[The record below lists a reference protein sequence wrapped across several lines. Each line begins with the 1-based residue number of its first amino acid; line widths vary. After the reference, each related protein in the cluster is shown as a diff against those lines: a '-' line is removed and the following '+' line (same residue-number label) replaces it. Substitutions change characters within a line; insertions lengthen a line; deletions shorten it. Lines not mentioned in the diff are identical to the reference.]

1 MAALRSFLRKR
12 CSTCNELMMTRRLI
26 STEPIIDSSSFAQR
40 LRDLPKDLPGTKIK
54 REVSQLIGRT
64 PLVFLNKV
72 TEGSGAYIAV
82 KQEMMQPTSSIKDR
96 PAFAM
101 INDAEK
107 KNLIS
112 PGKTTLIEP
121 TSGNMG
127 ISMAF
132 MAAMKGYKMVLTMP
146 SYTSLERRVTMRAFG
161 ADLILTDPTKGMG
174 GTVKKA
180 YDLLESTPNAFML
193 QQFSNPA
200 NTQVHFETT
209 GPEIWEDT
217 LGKVDIFVMGIG
229 SGGTVSGVGQ
239 YLKSQNPNVQIYGVE
254 PAESNVL
261 NGGKP
266 GPHHITGN
274 GVGFKPDI
282 LDMDVM
288 EKVLEVSSED
298 AVNMARELALKEGL
312 MVGIS
317 SGANTVA
324 ALRLARMPENK
335 GKLIVTVHP
344 SFGERY
350 LSSVLFQELRNE
362 AENMQP
368 VIIEGK
374 KYLAAQFCIWCSRV
388 SSKLPLM
395 AALRSFLTK
404 RCLTYN
410 ELMMTRRLMSTEP
423 IIDSPSFAQRL
434 RDLRTDLL
442 DTKIKREVYQLIGR
456 TPLVFLNKVTEGCG
470 AYIAVKQE
478 MMMPTASIKDRPAFS
493 MITDAEK
500 KNLISPGKTTL
511 IEPTSGNM
519 GISMAFMAAMRGYK
533 MVLTMPSYT
542 SLERRV
548 TMRAFGAGLV
558 LTDPTKGMEGT
569 VKKAYGLLESTPNA
583 FMLQQFSNPA
593 NTQAHFET
601 TGPEIWEDTLGKVDI
616 FVMGIGSGGTVSGVG
631 QYLKSQNPNVKI
643 YGVEPAESNVLN
655 GGKPGPHHIT
665 GNGVG
670 FKPDIL
676 DMDVM
681 EKVLEVSSEDAVN
694 MARELALK
702 EGLLVGISSG
712 ANAIAALRLARMPEN
727 KGKLIVTVLPSF
739 GERYLSSV
747 LFQELRREAENLQP
761 VAVD

>member
-12 CSTCNELMMTRRLI
+12 CLTCNELMMTRRLI

-72 TEGSGAYIAV
+72 TEGCGAYIAV

-146 SYTSLERRVTMRAFG
+146 SYTSIERRVTMRAFG

-288 EKVLEVSSED
+288 EK
-298 AVNMARELALKEGL
+298 
-312 MVGIS
+312 
-317 SGANTVA
+317 
-324 ALRLARMPENK
+324 
-335 GKLIVTVHP
+335 
-344 SFGERY
+344 F
-350 LSSVLFQELRNE
+350 
-362 AENMQP
+362 
-368 VIIEGK
+368 
-374 KYLAAQFCIWCSRV
+374 
-388 SSKLPLM
+388 
-395 AALRSFLTK
+395 LRS
-404 RCLTYN
+404 
-410 ELMMTRRLMSTEP
+410 
-423 IIDSPSFAQRL
+423 
-434 RDLRTDLL
+434 
-442 DTKIKREVYQLIGR
+442 
-456 TPLVFLNKVTEGCG
+456 
-470 AYIAVKQE
+470 AVKMQ
-478 MMMPTASIKDRPAFS
+478 
-493 MITDAEK
+493 
-500 KNLISPGKTTL
+500 
-511 IEPTSGNM
+511 
-519 GISMAFMAAMRGYK
+519 
-533 MVLTMPSYT
+533 
-542 SLERRV
+542 
-548 TMRAFGAGLV
+548 
-558 LTDPTKGMEGT
+558 
-569 VKKAYGLLESTPNA
+569 
-583 FMLQQFSNPA
+583 
-593 NTQAHFET
+593 
-601 TGPEIWEDTLGKVDI
+601 
-616 FVMGIGSGGTVSGVG
+616 
-631 QYLKSQNPNVKI
+631 
-643 YGVEPAESNVLN
+643 
-655 GGKPGPHHIT
+655 
-665 GNGVG
+665 
-670 FKPDIL
+670 
-676 DMDVM
+676 
-681 EKVLEVSSEDAVN
+681 
-694 MARELALK
+694 
-702 EGLLVGISSG
+702 
-712 ANAIAALRLARMPEN
+712 
-727 KGKLIVTVLPSF
+727 
-739 GERYLSSV
+739 
-747 LFQELRREAENLQP
+747 
-761 VAVD
+761 